1 MQDFL
6 FYRKKFEKSQRAKA
20 ALSGG
25 QSIIDKNGQIAN
37 LDLNEEMLDPQ
48 KMQQQIQEE
57 RAKKRG
63 PKLDENMRLKICDL
77 GNGCWTYHHFSTEI
91 QTR

>member
-1 MQDFL
+1 MDEFL

-20 ALSGG
+20 GNIGDPSKDG
-25 QSIIDKNGQIAN
+25 QNLADQ
-37 LDLNEEMLDPQ
+37 LDLNEDMFDPQ
-48 KMQQQIQEE
+48 NMQQQIQEE

-63 PKLDENMRLKICDL
+63 PKLDETVKLKICDL